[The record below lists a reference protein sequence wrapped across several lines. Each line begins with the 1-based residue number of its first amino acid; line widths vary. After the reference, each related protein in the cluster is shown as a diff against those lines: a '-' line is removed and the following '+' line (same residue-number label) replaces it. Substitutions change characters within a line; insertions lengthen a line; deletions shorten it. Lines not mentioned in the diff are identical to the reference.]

1 MEIKGYCDDRF
12 AGVKEAFTNNF
23 IEGKEK
29 GASVC
34 IHHAGTKA
42 VDLWAGSADREGKR
56 EWQEDT
62 IVNIASGTKG
72 FGSACIHLLCDR
84 GLLDLD
90 APVAR
95 YWPEFQQ
102 AGKKDLPVRHLL
114 SHRAGLAAVKK
125 ALPVD
130 ALFDWDRMC
139 DELAAQKPWWKPGLP
154 LVSGCPAPTSGSRII
169 SRLLVMRE
177 WGDPSGSPILKTSCL
192 LAMR

>member
-1 MEIKGYCDDRF
+1 MSNTMEIKGYCDDRF

-62 IVNIASGTKG
+62 IVNIASSTKG

-84 GLLDLD
+84 GLLD
-90 APVAR
+90 
-95 YWPEFQQ
+95 
-102 AGKKDLPVRHLL
+102 
-114 SHRAGLAAVKK
+114 
-125 ALPVD
+125 
-130 ALFDWDRMC
+130 
-139 DELAAQKPWWKPGLP
+139 
-154 LVSGCPAPTSGSRII
+154 
-169 SRLLVMRE
+169 SRLR
-177 WGDPSGSPILKTSCL
+177 GNDILKRKWAFYETVNIQL
-192 LAMR
+192 KKRGLKK